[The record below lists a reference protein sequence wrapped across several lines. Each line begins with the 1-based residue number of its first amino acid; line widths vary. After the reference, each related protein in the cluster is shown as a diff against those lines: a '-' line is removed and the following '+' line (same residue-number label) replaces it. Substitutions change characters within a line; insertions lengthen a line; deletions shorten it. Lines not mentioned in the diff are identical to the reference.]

1 MALPR
6 ILKIVTQA
14 AIHADAQQGR
24 TLDKTGTEISGSSG
38 SRFDTAP

>member
-1 MALPR
+1 MALPH

-14 AIHADAQQGR
+14 TIHADTQQGN
-24 TLDKTGTEISGSSG
+24 TLDETGTEISGSSG